1 MTFSSQKPHVLM
13 TGGDPR
19 LHPEFICLQN
29 EIRKLSHPARPDI
42 NWLQVMESCT
52 RLFGQAGADLQSVC
66 WFTLALSHLDGAKG
80 LQEGLRVT
88 EALMRSRWQTLWPY
102 QPADRIAILRMHF
115 QRLQFLSRTWPTEK
129 PDTQIALK
137 ACATYLDL
145 IEQHLAQAGLN
156 AASGIRQLC
165 DNVRTAAENA
175 ETSPGQSDMATARRS
190 RPREPLSGPDPATA
204 MPPTFI
210 IHPESEPEQTS
221 SGRYIRPFIAGMA
234 AMLVVV
240 ATGTGGWLYARQP
253 GENTRMLSAAV
264 PALPH
269 SLTEEQRAGIRQDR
283 RINAAEW
290 INTIKTQSE
299 RLDAAGIGRTGSYGA
314 DVALLAGSI
323 WPAEELTR
331 RLLMDALA
339 RREAMTASPEAAG
352 AWQQGMEKLSLL
364 SEKLNALDEK
374 RGRYLTVS
382 ELKSAIF
389 STQQAFSL
397 HIPAEEWLRR
407 YEDSASPAGEAQ
419 FKRAISELQARYDM
433 IRLRRAAALRGSAA
447 QAGGS

>member
-1 MTFSSQKPHVLM
+1 MTFSSQKSHVLM
-13 TGGDPR
+13 IGGDPR
-19 LHPEFICLQN
+19 LHPEFITLQN

-66 WFTLALSHLDGAKG
+66 WFTLALSHLNGAKG
-80 LQEGLRVT
+80 MQEGLRVT
-88 EALMRSRWQTLWPY
+88 EALMRSRWQTLWPL

-115 QRLQFLSRTWPTEK
+115 QRLQFLLRTWPAER
-129 PDTQIALK
+129 PDTQLALK

-165 DNVRTAAENA
+165 DKVRTVAENA
-175 ETSPGQSDMATARRS
+175 EPSPGQSDMATARRS
-190 RPREPLSGPDPATA
+190 RPREALSDPAPATA
-204 MPPTFI
+204 TPPTFI

-240 ATGTGGWLYARQP
+240 ATGAGGWLYARQP
-253 GENTRMLSAAV
+253 GENTHMLSAAV

-269 SLTEEQRAGIRQDR
+269 PLTEEQRAGIRQDR
-283 RINAAEW
+283 RISAAEW
-290 INTIKTQSE
+290 INTIKTQAE
-299 RLDAAGIGRTGSYGA
+299 RLDAAGIGRAGSYSA
-314 DVALLAGSI
+314 DVVLLAGSI

-331 RLLMDALA
+331 RLLTDALA
-339 RREAMTASPEAAG
+339 RREAMTISPEAAG

-374 RGRYLTVS
+374 RGHYLTVS

-407 YEDSASPAGEAQ
+407 YEDFASPAGEAQ

-447 QAGGS
+447 QESGS